1 MLDRMQNSCNI
12 SLTVYTFLT
21 QMYVHIYIYQFL
33 ASLNINC
40 YTISN
45 DEKYNELHNM
55 IEDFHFQLSK

>member
-1 MLDRMQNSCNI
+1 MQYFFD
-12 SLTVYTFLT
+12 SLYILNTNVRSY
-21 QMYVHIYIYQFL
+21 IYIYQFL

-45 DEKYNELHNM
+45 DEKYSELHNM